1 MKDPG
6 RPTPGEGDTY
16 TEERIRRLRRRR
28 LLGFAVCVAL
38 WVISVVPLARDATD
52 GREGASVVVVYLVA
66 GAISL
71 GAAAVI
77 RGVYVLLRQRRQFWS
92 PWLFVLAA
100 LLAVMGYA
108 VQSAG
113 DEAIPI
119 AQAGQESRV
128 EQPTETTRAVRLP
141 TLRRVDGN
149 RPQRD
154 HPNRG

>member
-1 MKDPG
+1 MEDPD
-6 RPTPGEGDTY
+6 RPTSGEGDTY
-16 TEERIRRLRRRR
+16 TEERTRRLRRRR

-38 WVISVVPLARDATD
+38 WVLSVVPLARDATD
-52 GREGASVVVVYLVA
+52 GREGASVVAVYLVA

-71 GAAAVI
+71 GAAVVI

-119 AQAGQESRV
+119 AHASQESRA
-128 EQPTETTRAVRLP
+128 E
-141 TLRRVDGN
+141 
-149 RPQRD
+149 
-154 HPNRG
+154 